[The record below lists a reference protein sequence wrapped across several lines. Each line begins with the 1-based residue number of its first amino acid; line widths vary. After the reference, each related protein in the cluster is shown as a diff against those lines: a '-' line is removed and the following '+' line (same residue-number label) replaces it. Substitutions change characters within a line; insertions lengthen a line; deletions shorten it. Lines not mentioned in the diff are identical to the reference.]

1 MDKMMVR
8 CCKFWCAHYMVNSI
22 DKSYEPS
29 YTDTQHIYSIVFWW
43 YKRGDFDDYSLSGI
57 SIHKH
62 NRLSST
68 PARRRSRVSS
78 LSPEAHDTRRK
89 RRAAIRFHG
98 HATPISSSGHNGD
111 TAVLCSTRKMNA
123 SRPRDVTATPAYH
136 LNQRSPRVPAPRR

>member
-1 MDKMMVR
+1 
-8 CCKFWCAHYMVNSI
+8 MVNSI

-78 LSPEAHDTRRK
+78 LSPEAHDATQAPSGNSLSRSRDADIVVGTQWRHGRIVFDKKNERVAAARR
-89 RRAAIRFHG
+89 
-98 HATPISSSGHNGD
+98 D
-111 TAVLCSTRKMNA
+111 
-123 SRPRDVTATPAYH
+123 RDA
-136 LNQRSPRVPAPRR
+136 RVPS